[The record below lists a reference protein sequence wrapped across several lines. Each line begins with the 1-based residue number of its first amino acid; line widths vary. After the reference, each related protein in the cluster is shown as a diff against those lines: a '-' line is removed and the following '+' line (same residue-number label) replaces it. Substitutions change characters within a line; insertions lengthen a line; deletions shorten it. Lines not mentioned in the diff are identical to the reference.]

1 MRRAL
6 VVVICAALLVALVV
20 ANRLIPDQDQML
32 RPISTDGVIGRTTHT
47 PAFDLE
53 VHTVTAGRTLI
64 EKGGFGDPEHTSGMF
79 LLVWADLTGVDEP
92 VTLDTAY
99 LRTADGHRYDATD
112 AMSFESLDQTG
123 SDPGL
128 TRYGAIGFELP
139 PYRIAG
145 ARLVVGQ
152 AAGQNR
158 LGAQAD
164 IDLRI
169 SADAGRRL
177 AGRTGPV
184 TYSRAVYR

>member
-1 MRRAL
+1 MRRVL
-6 VVVICAALLVALVV
+6 VLVICTALLVALVA
-20 ANRLIPDQDQML
+20 ANRLVPDQDETL

-47 PAFDLE
+47 PAFDLK
-53 VHTVTAGRTLI
+53 VDTITAGRTLA
-64 EKGGFGDPEHTSGMF
+64 EKSGFDGPERTSGVF
-79 LLVWADLTGVDEP
+79 LLVWADLTGVDKP
-92 VTLDTAY
+92 VTLETAY
-99 LRTADGHRYDATD
+99 LRTADGHRYDATE
-112 AMSFESLDQTG
+112 AMSSGSLDQTG

-164 IDLRI
+164 VDLRI

-177 AGRTGPV
+177 AAQAGRV
-184 TYSRAVYR
+184 TYSEAAYR